1 MTNGTVYAGGWSLD
15 DVQWGRFDASKIEPR
30 LLAAVKAAS
39 LVEYNA
45 PDYVAYLKRVFRD
58 APAATQ
64 ADIEKWGIEEVQHG
78 LALGRWAE
86 MADPTFNFEDA
97 FARFRAGYQ
106 APHFAGDDAV
116 SVRGSRRGEMIA
128 RCVVECGTS
137 SYYSAIRDA
146 TDEPLLKEVAGRIAA
161 DEFRHYRLFY
171 ETLRAQPEPDLPL
184 WKKLWVA
191 VTRVQ
196 ESDDDE
202 LAFAFY
208 CANVTRA
215 DEAKTPYDRLACVR
229 EYNATAVSL
238 YRRHHVKKLVQM
250 VASACG
256 LPPKSWLT
264 WFAGIALWR
273 MLRMRAGVNAMTQAA

>member
-1 MTNGTVYAGGWSLD
+1 MTNGTVYRDGWTLD
-15 DVQWGRFDASKIEPR
+15 EVRWDQFDATKLEPK

-45 PDYVAYLKRVFRD
+45 PDYVNYLKRVFRD
-58 APAATQ
+58 APVQTQ
-64 ADIEKWGIEEVQHG
+64 ADLERWGEEEVQHG

-86 MADPTFNFEDA
+86 MADPSFDFQDA
-97 FARFRAGYQ
+97 FARFRAGYH
-106 APHFAGDDAV
+106 APHFASDEAV
-116 SVRGSRRGEMIA
+116 SIRGSRRGEMIA

-146 TDEPLLKEVAGRIAA
+146 TAEPVLKEVAARIAA
-161 DEFRHYRLFY
+161 DEFRHYRLFF
-171 ETLRAQPEPDLPL
+171 ETLNAQPEPDLPL

-202 LAFAFY
+202 LSYAYY
-208 CANVTRA
+208 CANVSRA
-215 DEAKTPYDRLACVR
+215 DEAKTPYDRAACAAA
-229 EYNATAVSL
+229 YNATAISL

-250 VASACG
+250 VAKACG
-256 LPPKSWLT
+256 APPQSWFTAL
-264 WFAGIALWR
+264 ASAALWR
-273 MLRMRAGVNAMTQAA
+273 MLRMRAGVNALTQAA